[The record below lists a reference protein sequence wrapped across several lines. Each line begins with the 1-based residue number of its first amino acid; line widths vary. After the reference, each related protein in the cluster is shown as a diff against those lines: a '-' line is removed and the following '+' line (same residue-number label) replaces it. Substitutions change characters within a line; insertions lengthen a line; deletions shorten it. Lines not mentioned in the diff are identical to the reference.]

1 MLASL
6 NSLLR
11 VGISLLLRTAAV
23 MLLAQKLP
31 TCNRPMLVATFLS
44 PWQIRLDQAKPKQL

>member
-31 TCNRPMLVATFLS
+31 TCNRPMLVATFLL